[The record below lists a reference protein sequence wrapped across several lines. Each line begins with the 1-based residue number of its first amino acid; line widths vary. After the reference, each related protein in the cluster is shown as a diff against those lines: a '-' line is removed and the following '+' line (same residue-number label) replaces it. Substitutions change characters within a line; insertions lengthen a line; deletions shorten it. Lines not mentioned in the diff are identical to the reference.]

1 MATAPKAKAGSPIEG
16 LLRPE
21 NLPVVLTIAAM
32 VVGIAALLPLLQSSE
47 TTSTAGNILALE
59 SEKAGWQTQLQ
70 ELELTVAGM
79 GSLDHIERESRRR
92 FKMTTPEEVVYILVD
107 SPPPEARRIPSRYF
121 AQAETVETGT
131 GSSIWED
138 LVGWLPFPWD

>member
-1 MATAPKAKAGSPIEG
+1 MATAPKANPRSQLQG

-32 VVGIAALLPLLQSSE
+32 VIGVAALLPLLQSSE
-47 TTSTAGNILALE
+47 TTSTAGNILQLE
-59 SEKAGWQTQLQ
+59 DEKAGWQTQLQ

-79 GSLDHIERESRRR
+79 GSLDHIEREAKRR
-92 FKMTTPEEVVYILVD
+92 FKMTTAEEVVYIFVD

-121 AQAETVETGT
+121 APDETVETGT
-131 GSSIWED
+131 GSSVWED
-138 LVGWLPFPWD
+138 LIGWLPLPWD